1 MDVVEP
7 FDPQWFRSE
16 SATRWL
22 EDPAPSEKMLRRMQ
36 RELSDWQIQLI
47 LALRET
53 RPRIARKFPFEKLLA
68 TPVALEQASDF
79 ALATYKARR
88 FKNHPALDM
97 CSGMGGDLIALAR
110 RGEACGVES
119 DPLLAEI
126 ASYNA
131 SLASEKPVLVRQESC
146 LQTPLNGEWI
156 HIDPDRRPDASRVVE
171 VSYCE
176 PGWDDVLQLMN
187 KTPAGV
193 VKVAPAAEFEQSGA
207 EWEREWV
214 ERSGQCRQQL
224 VWWGEAVGSPGRR
237 IATIVNDEGIAVGQW
252 QQKAITVCRQVHDT
266 IGDFLFEPSPAVLA
280 ADLVDDITVGLG
292 LGRIAPGAVY
302 LTGQRTH
309 HPLLRTFRVLD
320 VLKLDRKKMNAY
332 VRQRRPRSVEV
343 KKRGVEPFDPNQF
356 QRGLKKFLGDGPP
369 LVLIA
374 TRIGEKRLVIAAER
388 VLASEDDN
396 EA

>member
-53 RPRIARKFPFEKLLA
+53 RPRITRKFPFEKLLA

-320 VLKLDRKKMNAY
+320 VLKLDRKK
-332 VRQRRPRSVEV
+332 
-343 KKRGVEPFDPNQF
+343 
-356 QRGLKKFLGDGPP
+356 
-369 LVLIA
+369 
-374 TRIGEKRLVIAAER
+374 
-388 VLASEDDN
+388 
-396 EA
+396 